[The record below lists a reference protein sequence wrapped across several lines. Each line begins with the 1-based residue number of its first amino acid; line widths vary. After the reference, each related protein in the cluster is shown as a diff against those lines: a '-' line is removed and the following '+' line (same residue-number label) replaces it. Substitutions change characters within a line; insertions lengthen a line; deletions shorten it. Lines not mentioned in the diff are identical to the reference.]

1 MKDDEKLS
9 RPSFELMDAGATVA
23 TNALTSG
30 PSVGMDVE
38 YETIIVDTPWRKR
51 PAPRYRL
58 PLDLMLAFMSTGAAS
73 VGGMRNAGLS
83 RFNAGTPPQVSFRE
97 EDEFVI
103 ASVSDLTARSDLGS
117 GMSKGSAI
125 AALRSHLAQHPE
137 DAGQL
142 QVVAQYEVAA

>member
-1 MKDDEKLS
+1 
-9 RPSFELMDAGATVA
+9 MDAGATIA
-23 TNALTSG
+23 TDALSAG

-38 YETIIVDTPWRKR
+38 YETIIVDTPWQKR

-58 PLDLMLAFMSTGAAS
+58 GLDLMLAFMNTGAAG
-73 VGGMRNAGLS
+73 VGGLRNAGLS
-83 RFNAGTPPQVSFRE
+83 RFNAGTLPQVSFRD

-103 ASVSDLTARSDLGS
+103 ASTVDLGARLDL
-117 GMSKGSAI
+117 GAGLSKGAAL
-125 AALRSHLAQHPE
+125 AALRAHLVQHPE